1 MQKLNIHQEL
11 LKERAKNTDSNQL
24 SEVLKK
30 IWVES
35 DLKSTNIKETL
46 NSKNDSCYNSLDFDK
61 MDSNKIF
68 HEKTIEKICVD
79 YRLRFLDTNYFK
91 GEYPDDLNRI
101 VLNIENEHNTIL
113 KNFKIIAPS
122 KLFKLRS
129 PDDPLLFVPIG
140 NGYYYLIHKW
150 GNEMKRLRK
159 LLVLPFKN
167 LNNLLIF
174 SIIFSALFTAGGKMI
189 FNTMTDAEVFTL
201 FLFAVKSFVFIFF
214 YLFFLV
220 GKNFNQTIWN
230 SRFTSF

>member
-1 MQKLNIHQEL
+1 MQKLNIYQQL
-11 LKERAKNTDSNQL
+11 VKERAQNTDSNQL
-24 SEVLKK
+24 QQLLKK
-30 IWVES
+30 IWNER
-35 DLKSTNIKETL
+35 DLNTSQIKDAL
-46 NSKNDSCYNSLDFDK
+46 GSKNDSSINTLNFEK

-79 YRLRFLDTNYFK
+79 YRLRFLDTTHFK
-91 GEYPDDLNRI
+91 GEYPNELDRI
-101 VLNIENEHNTIL
+101 VLDLEKEHKTTL
-113 KNFKIIAPS
+113 KNYRIIAPS

-129 PDDPLLFVPIG
+129 PDDPLLFAPIG

-150 GNEMKRLRK
+150 GNDMNRLRK

-167 LNNLLIF
+167 LNNLLFF
-174 SIIFSALFTAGGKMI
+174 SLFVSVLFTIAGKMI
-189 FNTMTDAEVFTL
+189 FQTMTDGEVFTL

-220 GKNFNQTIWN
+220 GKNFNETIWN

>member
-1 MQKLNIHQEL
+1 MQKLNIQQEL
-11 LKERAKNTDSNQL
+11 LKERSKNTDPNQL
-24 SEVLKK
+24 LEALKK
-30 IWVES
+30 IWAES
-35 DLKSTNIKETL
+35 DLKSVKIKDTL
-46 NSKNDSCYNSLDFDK
+46 SSKNDSSYNSLDFDK

-91 GEYPDDLNRI
+91 GEYPNDLNHI
-101 VLNIENEHNTIL
+101 VLDIENEHNTIL

-140 NGYYYLIHKW
+140 NGHYYLIHKW
-150 GNEMKRLRK
+150 GNEMKKLRK

-174 SIIFSALFTAGGKMI
+174 SIIFSALFTAGGKII
-189 FNTMTDAEVFTL
+189 FNTMTGAEVFTL

>member
-24 SEVLKK
+24 SEVIKK

-35 DLKSTNIKETL
+35 DLKSTKIKDTL
-46 NSKNDSCYNSLDFDK
+46 NSINDNSYNSLDFDK

-91 GEYPDDLNRI
+91 GQYPDDLNRI

-150 GNEMKRLRK
+150 GNEMKKLRK

>member
-11 LKERAKNTDSNQL
+11 LKERSKNTDSDKL
-24 SEVLKK
+24 REVLKN
-30 IWVES
+30 IWTES
-35 DLKSTNIKETL
+35 DLKSTKIKETL
-46 NSKNDSCYNSLDFDK
+46 SSKNDSSSNSLNFDK

-91 GEYPDDLNRI
+91 GEYPNDLNRI
-101 VLNIENEHNTIL
+101 VLDIENEHNTIL

-150 GNEMKRLRK
+150 GNEMNRLRK

>member
-11 LKERAKNTDSNQL
+11 LKERSKDTESNQL
-24 SEVLKK
+24 GEVLKK
-30 IWVES
+30 IWAEN
-35 DLKSTNIKETL
+35 DLKSTKIKDTL
-46 NSKNDSCYNSLDFDK
+46 NSKNDSSYNSLDFDK

-91 GEYPDDLNRI
+91 GEYPDDLNRV

>member
-11 LKERAKNTDSNQL
+11 LKERAKNMDSNQL

-30 IWVES
+30 IWVEG
-35 DLKSTNIKETL
+35 DLKSTKIKDTL
-46 NSKNDSCYNSLDFDK
+46 NSKNDNSYNSLDFDK

-101 VLNIENEHNTIL
+101 VLNMENEHNTIL

-150 GNEMKRLRK
+150 GNEMKKLRK

>member
-11 LKERAKNTDSNQL
+11 LKERSKDTKSNQL
-24 SEVLKK
+24 GEVLKK
-30 IWVES
+30 IWAES
-35 DLKSTNIKETL
+35 DLKSTKIKDTL
-46 NSKNDSCYNSLDFDK
+46 NSKNDSSYNSLDFDK

>member
-11 LKERAKNTDSNQL
+11 LKERSKDTESNQL
-24 SEVLKK
+24 GEVLKK
-30 IWVES
+30 IWAES
-35 DLKSTNIKETL
+35 DLKSTKIKDTL

>member
-46 NSKNDSCYNSLDFDK
+46 NSKNDNSYNSLDFDK

-150 GNEMKRLRK
+150 GNEMKKLRK